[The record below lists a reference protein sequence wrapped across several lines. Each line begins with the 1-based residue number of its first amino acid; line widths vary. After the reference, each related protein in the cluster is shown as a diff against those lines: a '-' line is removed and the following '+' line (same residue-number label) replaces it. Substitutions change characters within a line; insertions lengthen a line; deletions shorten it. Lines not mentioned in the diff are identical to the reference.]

1 MLAEVFIKHKVYIV
15 SASITGNILYC
26 KYGVNIKDKN
36 GGKYFIP
43 FSNIKIIRMIE

>member
-1 MLAEVFIKHKVYIV
+1 MLAEVFLKHKVYSV
-15 SASITGNILYC
+15 STSITGNILYC
-26 KYGVNIKDKN
+26 KQGVNIEDKN

>member
-15 SASITGNILYC
+15 STSITGNMFYR
-26 KYGVNIKDKN
+26 KQGVNIEDKN

-43 FSNIKIIRMIE
+43 FSNIKIIRMID